1 MSAPSKTEREIS
13 GLMKASKVRKI
24 IIPGRGI
31 GMSSAGEGLVLYQDL
46 ERLLAESDQ
55 IIEALKTKF
64 YAYLRSQPLRQKIPR
79 VAFTPSEVTVLL
91 NTGFLTSAQS
101 RFDSANTFTSPVKPG
116 TPTSI
121 ASVSKAASGSMEAIG
136 GEGAVHRA
144 GGGIRGINV
153 HGNPPGSEEPDRDIQ
168 LGVSEF
174 QLALPNMGPYLRLL
188 FAARSHLISLIKKSR
203 YQEAPLYLLR
213 ERWDGGISAD
223 DPAAKAKKYRGEFA
237 GVLPSKTRKWRQ
249 FYGLSFEWV
258 LAECLGAG
266 LLELFETRSVG
277 QAARI
282 T

>member
-1 MSAPSKTEREIS
+1 
-13 GLMKASKVRKI
+13 MKS
-24 IIPGRGI
+24 
-31 GMSSAGEGLVLYQDL
+31 
-46 ERLLAESDQ
+46 
-55 IIEALKTKF
+55 
-64 YAYLRSQPLRQKIPR
+64 
-79 VAFTPSEVTVLL
+79 
-91 NTGFLTSAQS
+91 
-101 RFDSANTFTSPVKPG
+101 G

-121 ASVSKAASGSMEAIG
+121 ASVSKAASGSIEAIG

-153 HGNPPGSEEPDRDIQ
+153 HGNQPGSEELDRGIQ

-188 FAARSHLISLIKKSR
+188 FAARSHLISLIKKSSF
-203 YQEAPLYLLR
+203 QEAPLYLLR

-223 DPAAKAKKYRGEFA
+223 DPAAKAKKYRGEFV
-237 GVLPSKTRKWRQ
+237 GVLPSKTKKWRQ

>member
-1 MSAPSKTEREIS
+1 
-13 GLMKASKVRKI
+13 
-24 IIPGRGI
+24 
-31 GMSSAGEGLVLYQDL
+31 
-46 ERLLAESDQ
+46 
-55 IIEALKTKF
+55 
-64 YAYLRSQPLRQKIPR
+64 
-79 VAFTPSEVTVLL
+79 
-91 NTGFLTSAQS
+91 
-101 RFDSANTFTSPVKPG
+101 
-116 TPTSI
+116 
-121 ASVSKAASGSMEAIG
+121 MEAIG